1 MMEAA
6 ANRGQYARYSP
17 YAAAWR
23 VLRRHPWLAASLAV
37 HAMLLA
43 ALYYTGFYLPEL
55 ATQERRVAASGRADS
70 HAAMRRRVSDME
82 RIKDLMRESL
92 GEKDAGHDV
101 RFDATTAA
109 PDQADMVAQAEALA
123 REIDALGARAG
134 LDGKPLPPPA
144 SEQGAQD
151 KQGSQAAGP
160 GPEPAAGESGSS
172 DPAPHG
178 RGPDSGAGAP
188 GNLAASAGAS
198 VPAGVSP
205 GGAGQAPASAPA
217 SQPAAASATASAAAA
232 ASAAGGPAIA
242 DGTAGDGGKGTNGGS
257 GANGGG
263 PAGSA
268 ATAAGAAA
276 RIAALEQHARDVL
289 ARRQG
294 QLEQSGQGAQA
305 GVAERIGAFVRRDV
319 HIGGSAS
326 GRYTTNGMELFHQ
339 GTGQMATVDTRAM
352 RKGGGRLLG
361 AGAPFSNRV
370 YVNSWYLIGP
380 FAGKHGAGMFDNDSY
395 PPEQAVELDAAYRGK
410 DGRFLTWRYV
420 QAASYPLVPPDP
432 QEDSVYYGYTEVM
445 MDTER
450 ELAVWIGADDDAQ
463 VWINDQLVWKGGN
476 VNKHWF
482 FREIYD
488 MGIDYTTAYNL
499 NEGKV
504 LVRFR
509 KGRNKLFFKL
519 SNGPTRLFFS
529 MVLAPP

>member
-1 MMEAA
+1 MTTAVHFDPFRM
-6 ANRGQYARYSP
+6 
-17 YAAAWR
+17 AWQA
-23 VLRRHPWLAASLAV
+23 LRRRPWLAASLAV
-37 HAMLLA
+37 HAMLLGL
-43 ALYYTGFYLPEL
+43 LYYTGFYLPERD
-55 ATQERRVAASGRADS
+55 TQQRRVAASGRADS
-70 HAAMRRRVSDME
+70 HDAMRRRVSDME

-92 GEKDAGHDV
+92 GETDAVAERAV
-101 RFDATTAA
+101 RFDATTVA
-109 PDQADMVAQAEALA
+109 PDPGDMLAQAEALA

-134 LDGKPLPPPA
+134 GDGKSPAPPA
-144 SEQGAQD
+144 GTAGEPGTPAARDGAQD
-151 KQGSQAAGP
+151 KLRDQAGGTAQQP
-160 GPEPAAGESGSS
+160 APPAARERDAA
-172 DPAPHG
+172 DPAVRG
-178 RGPDSGAGAP
+178 RDADSGAGAP

-198 VPAGVSP
+198 VP
-205 GGAGQAPASAPA
+205 GGAPPAS
-217 SQPAAASATASAAAA
+217 
-232 ASAAGGPAIA
+232 ASAAGAAGSMPSMA
-242 DGTAGDGGKGTNGGS
+242 DGAAGSGAKDGAGAAGGDGGNGGS
-257 GANGGG
+257 GH
-263 PAGSA
+263 AGSA

-289 ARRQG
+289 VRRQG
-294 QLEQSGQGAQA
+294 QLEKAGQAGQGGAA
-305 GVAERIGAFVRRDV
+305 VPPGVTERIGAFVRRDM

-326 GRYTTNGMELFHQ
+326 GRYHTNGMELFHQ
-339 GTGQMATVDTRAM
+339 GRGRMATVDTAAM

-361 AGAPFSNRV
+361 AGGPFSNRV

-380 FAGKHGAGMFDNDSY
+380 FAGKHGTGMFDNDSY

-420 QAASYPLVPPDP
+420 QSASYPLVPPDP

-450 ELAVWIGADDDAQ
+450 ELAVWIGADDDAR

-476 VNKHWF
+476 INKHWF
-482 FREIYD
+482 FQEIYD
-488 MGIDYTTAYNL
+488 MGIDYATPYNL

-504 LVRFR
+504 VVRFR